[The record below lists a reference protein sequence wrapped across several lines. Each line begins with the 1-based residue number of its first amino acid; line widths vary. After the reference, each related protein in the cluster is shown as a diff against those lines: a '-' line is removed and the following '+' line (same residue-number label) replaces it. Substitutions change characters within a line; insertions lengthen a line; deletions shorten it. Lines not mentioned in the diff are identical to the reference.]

1 MVHGQWAMGDGGLS
15 GPNNSPFSTLNSQLT
30 SAQLDLLSRAT
41 ITIADLADGYLAL
54 TTGTTITLD
63 TDAAGYG
70 WFIDPTPLTNE
81 EFAGVRCGV
90 IA

>member
-1 MVHGQWAMGDGGLS
+1 M
-15 GPNNSPFSTLNSQLT
+15 
-30 SAQLDLLSRAT
+30 LLGKAT

-70 WFIDPTPLTNE
+70 WFIDPTPLRNE
-81 EFAGVRCGV
+81 EFAAGPNPWQLTALPDSAAAGH
-90 IA
+90 IDLMTASIWGQA

>member
-1 MVHGQWAMGDGGLS
+1 M
-15 GPNNSPFSTLNSQLT
+15 
-30 SAQLDLLSRAT
+30 LLGRAT

-70 WFIDPTPLTNE
+70 WFIDSTPTSND
-81 EFAGVRCGV
+81 EFLPSILISQYSCLVS
-90 IA
+90 